1 LLFNFLDVAEAS
13 IQVNETSCNCNPLR
27 SSVEDTFTL
36 RHVRQILKLLQL
48 DQEPDPDIET
58 HRFDAKIEVTAAQVK
73 TMQRFIRDQ
82 NKKKSNKE
90 RLGLLHDVDLIINNL
105 IVYVEQEQDKD
116 FLDVAQDYTSKFN
129 YYLPSSQDL
138 FWCILFGTGLGLIY
152 LLWIGL
158 PIWKWFLLLL
168 ALSSLWHWGHMYKKA
183 VLKKHLA
190 LMSSA
195 NIPHECFK
203 EKSWSDLF
211 FGANQKCSE
220 YHDAL
225 LVDPLWEVTPT
236 MAVAETLTLFIV
248 QPLGHIGEHLGKFFT
263 SLLSELSFLSALPV
277 LLFVFLLILLLAVM
291 MFNYKIR
298 LPFLLASI
306 EPQSRHPPEPQ
317 VHLLEQRIQE
327 LQQTITNIEKRKD
340 VFAVE
345 QDQEVQQV
353 TSLTENAAL
362 ICKTII
368 TDNQPT
374 QVTEK
379 TVQSEETLIETEYL
393 AEEAKLKLLEQKIE
407 KMQLTINQLKS
418 DKNVDSA
425 QKVTEVCSAA
435 SAVQDL
441 ILVNETFSEI
451 EVPHS
456 DSAKKEGG
464 QTHDDK
470 NSEDFEWVNPN
481 PAV

>member
-1 LLFNFLDVAEAS
+1 
-13 IQVNETSCNCNPLR
+13 
-27 SSVEDTFTL
+27 
-36 RHVRQILKLLQL
+36 
-48 DQEPDPDIET
+48 
-58 HRFDAKIEVTAAQVK
+58 
-73 TMQRFIRDQ
+73 
-82 NKKKSNKE
+82 
-90 RLGLLHDVDLIINNL
+90 
-105 IVYVEQEQDKD
+105 
-116 FLDVAQDYTSKFN
+116 
-129 YYLPSSQDL
+129 
-138 FWCILFGTGLGLIY
+138 
-152 LLWIGL
+152 
-158 PIWKWFLLLL
+158 
-168 ALSSLWHWGHMYKKA
+168 MYKKA

-362 ICKTII
+362 ICETII

-418 DKNVDSA
+418 DKKVDSA

-441 ILVNETFSEI
+441 IQENETFSEI

-456 DSAKKEGG
+456 DSDSAKKGG